1 MEITTTV
8 IVIASVVLLAVLVF
22 VVIRVVFCKR
32 VSRVAQYIFK
42 ELGNMEKVDDAIF
55 FVSEYERAVKYFENE
70 INSEQEKHTEEL
82 KKNWFF
88 RRKKKLDEYS
98 KKIEE
103 SRTSKDKYE
112 IENRNTYQDCIKIL
126 DYVGKD
132 FYVGNKAEIAMKI
145 KRLIRDASEKER
157 LENQRLQEE
166 QKRIRQEMEDRI
178 RKERDE
184 KNRLLEE
191 RTKKDKVS
199 KAIRELDDYLPIMQ
213 EHVRAKRTLDFQMLK
228 FVEDKLDVIEV
239 DKAFIN
245 PNDINNIERMQKKLT
260 SIFDK
265 FKNDETVQTDVN
277 LIVESFS
284 KILK

>member
-1 MEITTTV
+1 
-8 IVIASVVLLAVLVF
+8 
-22 VVIRVVFCKR
+22 
-32 VSRVAQYIFK
+32 
-42 ELGNMEKVDDAIF
+42 MEKVDDAIF

-70 INSEQEKHTEEL
+70 ISSEQEKHSEEL

-103 SRTSKDKYE
+103 RRTCMDKYE
-112 IENRNTYQDCIKIL
+112 IENKNTYQNCMKIL
-126 DYVGKD
+126 DYVGRT
-132 FYVGNKAEIAMKI
+132 FYVENKAEIAMKV
-145 KRLIRDASEKER
+145 KRLIQDASEKER

-166 QKRIRQEMEDRI
+166 QKRIRHEMEDRI

-191 RTKKDKVS
+191 RTRKDKVS
-199 KAIRELDDYLPIMQ
+199 KAIRELDDYLPILQ
-213 EHVRAKRTLDFQMLK
+213 EHVRKKQVLDFQMLK
-228 FVEDKLDVIEV
+228 FVEDKLDAIED

-245 PNDINNIERMQKKLT
+245 SNDINNIERIQKKLT
-260 SIFDK
+260 SVFDK
-265 FKNDETVQTDVN
+265 FKNDESVQTDIG
-277 LIVESFS
+277 LIVDSFS